1 MVIATY
7 GRVSK
12 LEQARDTD
20 ALVRQKWQLERAT
33 TGLGE
38 VVSFVDI
45 QTGKRDD
52 RPDFLR
58 LLAAIESKSI
68 TAVYVTRIDR
78 ITRDLETN
86 AKLAKQLERTG
97 VHIHEIMLGR
107 SIDWMNPNDWE
118 YFVRAGVKA
127 EAESRML
134 SARIKQTFDWHR
146 SQGKPAGGRVGFP
159 YEHSKEGFIQ
169 RKDSDWLIAIGV
181 IKIVVEEGGSTT
193 LAHIRIREELG
204 MKRTRVWLH
213 QWIRSPLLRGHTC
226 RDTRTKDGLRRK
238 KGDPI
243 EILYDTHESLFDDP
257 ELKAIDA
264 LKAVEDG
271 IAFHT
276 RKRGGSLNSTTYPL
290 SGLVI
295 CGRCGSNGH
304 IRKVN
309 QKWLYIVCSA
319 RAMGAIGCGGE
330 YGTMKKGTKCTV
342 STRYKDAD
350 LAVREALRLRGSELA
365 SLSLVSQGTPTVDPK
380 IAKIQSE
387 IRTLEALKD
396 PDLKPVIDK
405 KASDLNHL
413 LLAGDIKVS
422 DTKEKFLISIS
433 GEENF
438 WDAAGDAEKSIL
450 YRDFVRSVAC
460 DRDEIIVTLTV

>member
-33 TGLGE
+33 TGLEE
-38 VVSFVDI
+38 VISFVDI

-169 RKDSDWLIAIGV
+169 RRDSDWLMAIGV

-193 LAHIRIREELG
+193 RAHIRIREELG
-204 MKRTRVWLH
+204 MIRTRVWLH

-226 RDTRTKDGLRRK
+226 RNTRTKDGRK
-238 KGDPI
+238 RKRGDPI
-243 EILYDTHESLFDDP
+243 ELLYDTHESLFDDP
-257 ELKAIDA
+257 ELLAIDA
-264 LKAVEDG
+264 LKAIEDG
-271 IAFHT
+271 ISFHT
-276 RKRGGSLNSTTYPL
+276 RKRGGSSSSTTYPL

-304 IRKVN
+304 VRKVS

-319 RAMGAIGCGGE
+319 RAMGAVGCGGE
-330 YGTMKKGTKCTV
+330 YGAMKKGTQCTV
-342 STRYKDAD
+342 STRYIDAD
-350 LAVREALRLRGSELA
+350 IAVRETIRLRGSELA
-365 SLSLVSQGTPTVDPK
+365 KLALSSESSPMVDPK
-380 IAKIQSE
+380 IAKLQSE
-387 IRTLEALKD
+387 IRNLEALKD

-405 KASDLNHL
+405 KASDLNRL
-413 LLAGDIKVS
+413 LLAGNIKVS
-422 DTKEKFLISIS
+422 DTREKLLISLGS
-433 GEENF
+433 SEHF
-438 WDAAGDAEKSIL
+438 WDTASEAEKSIL
-450 YRDFVRSVAC
+450 YRDFVRSVSC
-460 DRDEIIVTLTV
+460 DRDQIIVTLTV